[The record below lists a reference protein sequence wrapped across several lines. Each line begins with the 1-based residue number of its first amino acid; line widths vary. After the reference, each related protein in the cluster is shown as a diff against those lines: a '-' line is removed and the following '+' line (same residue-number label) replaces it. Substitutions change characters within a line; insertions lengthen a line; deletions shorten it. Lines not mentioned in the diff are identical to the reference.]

1 MDRRTMRRA
10 QVITGAGPGAVLDM
24 LGESFVGEDTSQW
37 RGRPDYIRAPR
48 IAAYF
53 GVPELRT
60 PTSIEEKGPGLPY
73 FRFPQWLFC
82 GACRDMT
89 KWNPRR
95 EKRGQP
101 PRCEACSVRSQ
112 LVPMRF
118 VAVCGNGHLDDVNWV
133 RWAHSR
139 RTNRDQAQCGKP
151 KLRFRHR
158 PGVGGGLDSLEVRCL
173 TCDAARDL
181 RDLTGPEAMK
191 SIGASCRGRQPWQR
205 DSESANCDLSPVVLQ
220 RGASSVYFASVES
233 AIDIPPE
240 SNWANWG
247 GPAAR
252 IKANNYFAALLNDP
266 EHPIAGALISTIAQA
281 EDVTPEDVRAVLT
294 EQLGTGASPIPA
306 EDAADLRGREW
317 QALISPAAEHDPRDA
332 FVSRRVPF
340 PSPAGH
346 HALSAFAGELANLVS
361 DVILVDRLR
370 EVRVLRGFYR
380 HTMNKM
386 VEPDLGHRVGF
397 LPAIEVFGEG
407 VFVRIDEE
415 ALRAWEGLD
424 RVRER
429 VSILRGR
436 LAASFHA
443 KWILEEVTPRLV
455 LIHTL
460 GHLLMRQMSFDA
472 GYSSSSLRERIFADD
487 AVASPLAGLL
497 IYTAAGDSEGS
508 LGGLARL
515 GESRR
520 LVPVFARALAAAQWC
535 SLDPVCMESK
545 AQGPDGLSL
554 AACHACVLAAET
566 SCVVGNVLLDRAM
579 VIDPEFGFFRDAVA
593 GLLSAQFESLA

>member
-1 MDRRTMRRA
+1 MDLRTMRRA
-10 QVITGAGPGAVLDM
+10 QVIMGAGPGAILDM
-24 LGESFVGEDTSQW
+24 LGESFVGEDTFQW
-37 RGRPDYIRAPR
+37 RGRQEVIRAPR

-60 PTSIEEKGPGLPY
+60 PTPVEERGPGLPY
-73 FRFPQWLFC
+73 YRFPQWLFC
-82 GACRDMT
+82 GTCRDMT

-95 EKRGQP
+95 EKQGQP
-101 PRCEACSVRSQ
+101 PRCETCSSRPQ

-118 VAVCGNGHLDDVNWV
+118 VSVCGNGHLDDVNWV

-139 RTNRDQAQCGKP
+139 KTNRDQAQCGKP
-151 KLRFRHR
+151 KLRFLHLS
-158 PGVGGGLDSLEVRCL
+158 GVGGGLDSLEVRCS
-173 TCDAARDL
+173 TCNAGRDL
-181 RDLTGPEAMK
+181 HDLTAPEAMK
-191 SIGASCRGRQPWQR
+191 SIRVSCRGRQPWQSE
-205 DSESANCDLSPVVLQ
+205 SESASCDLSPAVLQ
-220 RGASSVYFASVES
+220 RGASSVYFARVES

-252 IKANNYFAALLNDP
+252 IKSNDYFKLLLKDP
-266 EHPIAGALISTIAQA
+266 ESDFADAFIASIALK
-281 EDVTPEDVRAVLT
+281 EDASEAVVRAVLA
-294 EQLGTGASPIPA
+294 EQLGIGASPVAA
-306 EDAADLRGREW
+306 ETPADLRAREW
-317 QALISPAAEHDPRDA
+317 QALTSPAAEHDPRDA
-332 FVSRRVPF
+332 FISRRVPF

-346 HALSAFAGELANLVS
+346 HALGHFADRLANLVS

-380 HTMNKM
+380 HTMNRM
-386 VEPDLGHRVGF
+386 VDPDLGKRVGF

-407 VFVRIDEE
+407 VFLRINDE
-415 ALRAWEGLD
+415 ALRDWENLES
-424 RVRER
+424 VRAR
-429 VSILRGR
+429 ASILRSR
-436 LAASFHA
+436 LAGSFHA
-443 KWILEEVTPRLV
+443 KWIVEETTPRLL

-487 AVASPLAGLL
+487 DIKSSLAGLL

-515 GESRR
+515 GEPQR
-520 LVPVFARALAAAQWC
+520 LVPVLARALAAAQWC

-554 AACHACVLAAET
+554 AACHACALAPET
-566 SCVVGNVLLDRAM
+566 SCVLGNVLLDRAL
-579 VIDPEFGFFRDAVA
+579 VIDPKFGFFRGAA
-593 GLLSAQFESLA
+593 IELLSAQSESLT